1 MCGGERAGGRAA
13 VTACTR
19 RRQGKGIFMFQK
31 LSDIADWRSDYRWK
45 PDHPSVESY
54 VVQRY
59 ISNPY
64 LVGGKKFDMR
74 IYVLVTSYSPLVV
87 WLYRTGFGRFTHAPF
102 NLSDTSNMHVH
113 LTNVAIQKTAE
124 NYNTV
129 CVCVCGGG
137 GGGGGLHICFWQDF
151 GGKWDLRQIK
161 LHVMSRHG
169 VAKADKLFADI
180 QAVIMRA
187 LLAVQ
192 NIMISDKHCFELYGY
207 DMLFDDTLKPW
218 LFEVNASPSVR
229 ASARCVCAVGVRR
242 PPPCV
247 CVGSAVVC

>member
-1 MCGGERAGGRAA
+1 MLLFRKRRTTTTRCVAAAAACCGRLVLRLPLRAPGVIRP
-13 VTACTR
+13 R
-19 RRQGKGIFMFQK
+19 
-31 LSDIADWRSDYRWK
+31 LLLLLLLL
-45 PDHPSVESY
+45 P
-54 VVQRY
+54 
-59 ISNPY
+59 
-64 LVGGKKFDMR
+64 
-74 IYVLVTSYSPLVV
+74 
-87 WLYRTGFGRFTHAPF
+87 
-102 NLSDTSNMHVH
+102 
-113 LTNVAIQKTAE
+113 
-124 NYNTV
+124 
-129 CVCVCGGG
+129 
-137 GGGGGLHICFWQDF
+137 QDF

-229 ASARCVCAVGVRR
+229 GGISSWRHRRCCWCCCCFEV
-242 PPPCV
+242 
-247 CVGSAVVC
+247 